1 MKIRI
6 AIAALVAAS
15 LADFGFSRSVAA
27 ATCPSID
34 NETDKEVHQC
44 ASNYVVDAAL
54 PMGDYLWVLPVK
66 GDANL
71 PNLPRSQDA
80 GPAITLSVVDWKH
93 NPVSSVHMEVCL
105 ADSSASGNVFMW
117 NSRGWMAL
125 PTYHLPG
132 WDCVATGFRG
142 TYSHN

>member
-15 LADFGFSRSVAA
+15 LADFGFSRSVTA

-80 GPAITLSVVDWKH
+80 GPAITLSVVDWQH

-105 ADSSASGNVFMW
+105 ADSSATGNVFMW
-117 NSRGWMAL
+117 SGGWVAL

-132 WDCVATGFRG
+132 WDCTATGLPG

>member
-1 MKIRI
+1 MKVRV
-6 AIAALVAAS
+6 AIVALLVAS
-15 LADFGFSRSVAA
+15 LLGFGFSRSVSAA
-27 ATCPSID
+27 STCPWID

-80 GPAITLSVVDWKH
+80 GPAITLSVVDWQH
-93 NPVSSVHMEVCL
+93 NPVSAVHMEVCL
-105 ADSSASGNVFMW
+105 ADSIASGNVFMW
-117 NSRGWMAL
+117 SGGWVAL
-125 PTYHLPG
+125 STYHLPG
-132 WDCVATGFRG
+132 WDCAATSLTG